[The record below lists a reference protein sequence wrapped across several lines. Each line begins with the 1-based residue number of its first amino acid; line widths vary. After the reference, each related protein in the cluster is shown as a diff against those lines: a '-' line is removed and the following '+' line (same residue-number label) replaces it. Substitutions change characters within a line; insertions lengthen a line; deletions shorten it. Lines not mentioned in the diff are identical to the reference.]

1 MCLVF
6 ELLTKTGGNLLN
18 GLKYLISALTDCNYS
33 FSDMFS
39 DPNDM
44 VSAARSQRS
53 PNMDYDKCRDI
64 ICTMAT
70 CHSLRVVDGELLGDP
85 LDIKMFEFS
94 GWTFEEGGN
103 TQVEQQENSTGDTII
118 PSVARPPTSSHD
130 FQKNQ
135 VRIDF
140 HLDSELY
147 VSDMYTYFSSRPH

>member
-1 MCLVF
+1 
-6 ELLTKTGGNLLN
+6 
-18 GLKYLISALTDCNYS
+18 
-33 FSDMFS
+33 MFS

-44 VSAARSQRS
+44 VSAARSEQS

-85 LDIKMFEFS
+85 LDIKMFEFT

-103 TQVEQQENSTGDTII
+103 TQVEQQEHATGDTII
-118 PSVARPPTSSHD
+118 PSVARPPTGSHD

-135 VRIDF
+135 VRLLCSQI
-140 HLDSELY
+140 LDNAQASYILILRSGSTRTWRSPLFR
-147 VSDMYTYFSSRPH
+147 VRLTPSTH